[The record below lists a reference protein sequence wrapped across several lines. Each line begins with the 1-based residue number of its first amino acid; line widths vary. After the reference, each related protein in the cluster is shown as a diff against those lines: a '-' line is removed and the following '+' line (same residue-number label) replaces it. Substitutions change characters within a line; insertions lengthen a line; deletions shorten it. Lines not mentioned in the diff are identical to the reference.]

1 MLIYIVLSDN
11 LALFIPQTTSVTL
24 VDSITLPKHRK
35 KRRNNM
41 EENLDTAMKFI
52 SRLLRENYKL
62 ELIFGRF

>member
-1 MLIYIVLSDN
+1 
-11 LALFIPQTTSVTL
+11 
-24 VDSITLPKHRK
+24 
-35 KRRNNM
+35 M